1 LVDAAAAARRAALAV
16 SLVPLALPLLL
27 LPACG
32 LKPAPRPPAALY
44 DLGSLQSGT
53 SSAPRI
59 TQVVVVHE
67 PIAPPWLDS
76 RDMHYRLAYDEPA
89 RLRRYGSSRWAL
101 SPPQIFGTLL
111 RTRLAEATEKG
122 AAIRDF
128 GLEADYR
135 LLVELEEFNQVFD
148 SEQQGRAVVRL
159 KVALNE
165 RRVRR
170 LLAQRTFSA
179 EAPCP
184 SPNAQGGV
192 TALREA
198 SERAVAEI
206 VDWVAKMV
214 AEATP
219 AARSSP

>member
-1 LVDAAAAARRAALAV
+1 MSSGRLYRVWA
-16 SLVPLALPLLL
+16 SGILALLALGV

-32 LKPAPRPPAALY
+32 LKPKPRPPTALY
-44 DLGSLQSGT
+44 DLGSLQSGAP
-53 SSAPRI
+53 SAEPRI
-59 TQVVVVHE
+59 AQVVVVHE

-76 RDMHYRLAYDEPA
+76 RDMHYRLAYDEPT
-89 RLRRYGSSRWAL
+89 RLRRYGSARWAL
-101 SPPQIFGTLL
+101 TPPQIFGTLL
-111 RTRLAEATEKG
+111 RTRLGEATEKG

-165 RRVRR
+165 RRARR
-170 LLAQRTFSA
+170 LLAQKTFAA

-192 TALREA
+192 EALRIA
-198 SERAVAEI
+198 SERAVADI

-219 AARSSP
+219 AATSTP